1 MHQRDANQESGASTS
16 AEHPGT
22 RSPEEFWEQR
32 YSGSSPIWSGK
43 VNATL
48 ASVVADSVP
57 GRSLDLGSG
66 EGGDVLW
73 LAERGWQARGIELS
87 PTAVNRARAAAAAK
101 GIDQASFEVRNLA
114 EWASAV
120 LPQEREQEEFEL
132 ITASF
137 FQSPVE
143 LLRAEILRAAL
154 VKLSPG
160 GRLVLVSHAAPPPWA
175 SAQQA
180 HPEHGHDHSAKGQGP
195 TFYTPADELAQLGL
209 ASATAELHNAAEYV
223 VEVAEIRQRQV
234 MDPSGADALIDDSL
248 VVVRRR

>member
-1 MHQRDANQESGASTS
+1 MHQHNTNHNNGARPSAAYPDSG
-16 AEHPGT
+16 
-22 RSPEEFWEQR
+22 SPEEFWEQR
-32 YSGSSPIWSGK
+32 YAGSSPIWSGK

-48 ASVVADSVP
+48 ASAVAELVP

-66 EGGDVLW
+66 EGADVLW

-87 PTAVNRARAAAAAK
+87 PTAVNRARAAVTAK
-101 GIDQASFEVRNLA
+101 SSDQASFEVRNLA
-114 EWASAV
+114 EWASAG
-120 LPQEREQEEFEL
+120 LQDDCEQEAFEL

-154 VKLSPG
+154 ARLTPG

-175 SAQQA
+175 NSQQGQLD
-180 HPEHGHDHSAKGQGP
+180 PGHDHSAQRKGP
-195 TFYTPADELAQLGL
+195 TFYSPADELAQLGL
-209 ASATAELHNAAEYV
+209 ASATAEPQHTAEYV

-234 MDPSGADALIDDSL
+234 KDPEGAAALIDDSL